1 MLAGDHSTVTTVTH
15 LEHSQ
20 SESQNHREPKRK
32 MGSLRSVSA
41 SKPEV
46 QQFRGGRGKGEGM
59 GGEGGRSHLLSDP
72 LQFLPSHIAT
82 IYRKMTG
89 SFKNFF

>member
-1 MLAGDHSTVTTVTH
+1 MPADDCSIVTTVTH

-32 MGSLRSVSA
+32 MGSFRSVSA

-46 QQFRGGRGKGEGM
+46 QQFRGGRGRAEGV
-59 GGEGGRSHLLSDP
+59 GGGGGGPHLLSDP
-72 LQFLPSHIAT
+72 L
-82 IYRKMTG
+82 
-89 SFKNFF
+89 